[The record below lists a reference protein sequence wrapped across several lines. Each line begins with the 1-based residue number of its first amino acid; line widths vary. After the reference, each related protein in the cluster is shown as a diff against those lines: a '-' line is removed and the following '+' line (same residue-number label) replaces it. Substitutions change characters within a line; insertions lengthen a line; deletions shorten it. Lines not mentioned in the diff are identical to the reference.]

1 MRITPTLFL
10 QGQTPMMDELDHCK
24 RDTFELLSAY
34 LDGEVTAAERQ
45 QVEAWLA
52 TDPEGQRLY
61 QRLLTL
67 KQHMQALPV
76 PLTPCAADHLAAQV
90 IAKANRPR
98 RIWIWGSAGATLAA
112 SLVALLT
119 GLIPNPLPNLQLAV
133 TSPARLEG
141 EPSPLLIEPAA
152 VGLMLSLDRPPVAIP
167 VSETAPAALGEPP
180 AESTPKTTKAPAQ
193 E

>member
-1 MRITPTLFL
+1 
-10 QGQTPMMDELDHCK
+10 MMDELDHCK

-52 TDPEGQRLY
+52 IDPEGQRLY

-67 KQHMQALPV
+67 KQQMQELPV
-76 PLTPCAADHLAAQV
+76 PLTPCPADQLAAQV
-90 IAKANRPR
+90 ITKANRPR
-98 RIWIWGSAGATLAA
+98 RIWVLGSAGATLAA
-112 SLVALLT
+112 SFVAMLT
-119 GLIPNPLPNLQLAV
+119 GLIPNPLPHLQLAV
-133 TSPARLEG
+133 TSPARI
-141 EPSPLLIEPAA
+141 EPEVSPLPIEPTA

-167 VSETAPAALGEPP
+167 VSETAPVALPEPSS
-180 AESTPKTTKAPAQ
+180 EQSTKTTAQ

>member
-1 MRITPTLFL
+1 MRITPNLSL

-52 TDPEGQRLY
+52 SDPEGQRLY

-67 KQHMQALPV
+67 KQQMQELPV
-76 PLTPCAADHLAAQV
+76 PLTPCPADRLAAQV

-98 RIWIWGSAGATLAA
+98 RIWVLGGAGTTLAA
-112 SLVALLT
+112 SFVAMLT
-119 GLIPNPLPNLQLAV
+119 GLIPNPFPSLPVAI
-133 TSPARLEG
+133 TSPAGIET
-141 EPSPLLIEPAA
+141 EPSPLPIEPTA

-167 VSETAPAALGEPP
+167 VNQTAPAALPSAEPTTQATNGE
-180 AESTPKTTKAPAQ
+180 
-193 E
+193 

>member
-1 MRITPTLFL
+1 MRITPNLSL

-61 QRLLTL
+61 QRLLIL
-67 KQHMQALPV
+67 KQQMQELPV
-76 PLTPCAADHLAAQV
+76 PVTPCPADHLAAQV

-98 RIWIWGSAGATLAA
+98 RIWVLGSAGATLAA
-112 SLVALLT
+112 SLVAMLT
-119 GLIPNPLPNLQLAV
+119 GLIPNPFPSLPVAI
-133 TSPARLEG
+133 TSPAEI
-141 EPSPLLIEPAA
+141 EPEVSPLPVEPTA

-167 VSETAPAALGEPP
+167 VSETASTALPAPRASSQPRPE
-180 AESTPKTTKAPAQ
+180 ATD
-193 E
+193 

>member
-1 MRITPTLFL
+1 MRITPNLSL

-61 QRLLTL
+61 QRLLIL
-67 KQHMQALPV
+67 KQQMQALPV
-76 PLTPCAADHLAAQV
+76 PVTPCPADHLAAQV

-98 RIWIWGSAGATLAA
+98 RLWVLGSAGATLAA
-112 SLVALLT
+112 SLVAMFT
-119 GLIPNPLPNLQLAV
+119 GLIPNPFPSLPVAV
-133 TSPARLEG
+133 TSPARLEPA
-141 EPSPLLIEPAA
+141 PSPLPIEPTG

-167 VSETAPAALGEPP
+167 VSETAPAVLPEPS
-180 AESTPKTTKAPAQ
+180 AESTTKTPIQ

>member
-67 KQHMQALPV
+67 KQQMQELPV
-76 PLTPCAADHLAAQV
+76 PLTPCPADRLAAQV
-90 IAKANRPR
+90 IAKAHRPR
-98 RIWIWGSAGATLAA
+98 RIWVLGSAGATLAA
-112 SLVALLT
+112 SFVAILT
-119 GLIPNPLPNLQLAV
+119 GLIPNPFPSLPVAI
-133 TSPARLEG
+133 TSPAG
-141 EPSPLLIEPAA
+141 IEPEVSPLPIEPTA

-167 VSETAPAALGEPP
+167 VSETAPAALP
-180 AESTPKTTKAPAQ
+180 APQASSQPRTEATD
-193 E
+193 